1 MFGTTGAS
9 FTATAVVVVV
19 AVGVVVGTTHDMTG
33 VGAIVV
39 VIGSE
44 GTGGSLTKCCSIRLD
59 LRTAADGNAFR
70 TYFLF
75 NRLFVVGF
83 ESLETTVDALFVVVI
98 FGVAFGAVT

>member
-1 MFGTTGAS
+1 VFGTTGAS

-19 AVGVVVGTTHDMTG
+19 GVVVGTTHDMTG
-33 VGAIVV
+33 VGAVV
-39 VIGSE
+39 VVGSE

-83 ESLETTVDALFVVVI
+83 ASLETTVDALFVVVI
-98 FGVAFGAVT
+98 VGVAFGAVT